1 MRNKNA
7 TTSLWGK
14 FFLYKSDDYL
24 SLGFI
29 HGGINYVLFSWK
41 RNSPDYYLKVPK
53 PPFIVPY
60 LNMDRRETNS
70 QRFFTE

>member
-7 TTSLWGK
+7 TTNLWGR
-14 FFLYKSDDYL
+14 FFLYSSDEYV

-29 HGGINYVLFSWK
+29 NQGINYVLFSWK
-41 RNSPDYYLKVPK
+41 KNPRDPYLKVPR

-70 QRFFTE
+70 QRFFSE